1 MEGGAGVVLVVGKD
15 NDEFV
20 PIEGITGA
28 AYGGV
33 AVLLGLIGVII
44 RTGGEW
50 FVGVLI
56 CCKRN
61 KKFIK
66 YANFYTAES
75 FHWYVSWDLLHVV
88 ELRQLQAR
96 GKLLK
101 TGAGV

>member
-44 RTGGEW
+44 RTGGE
-50 FVGVLI
+50 
-56 CCKRN
+56 
-61 KKFIK
+61 
-66 YANFYTAES
+66 
-75 FHWYVSWDLLHVV
+75 
-88 ELRQLQAR
+88 
-96 GKLLK
+96 
-101 TGAGV
+101 